1 MSENVST
8 KLIKALSSMYQVVKS
23 CIRYKSSVS
32 QLFSSEIG
40 LKQGDP
46 SSPLLFM
53 FFINDIIQN
62 INSDLDNIFTVDEIQ
77 IFMLLYADDA
87 VLFAKSPGA
96 LQSILNDLERYC
108 TLWGLKINVKKTKA
122 MIFEKG
128 RHTSYDFYINNTKLE
143 LVASFKYLGMHF
155 FKNGNWF
162 RAQKRIANHAS
173 YALHNL
179 FGLFKQIELPI
190 SEKCKLFDTFVGSIL
205 NYGGEILGLNEATD
219 IELIHSKFCRWIL
232 HVRKSTNLTGLY
244 GELGRV
250 PFIIQRK
257 IRMFNYWT
265 KLLSSNNQL
274 IQKKVYIM
282 LKQDAD
288 NNITY
293 NGSNWAFQ
301 IKSLLNELGL
311 GYIWLQQTE
320 ITIPLDLIKQRI
332 FDNYHQ
338 SWYSN
343 INNSS
348 RLSMYSRYKHD
359 FQFETYLDTLPHQKF
374 RIALTKFRLSSH
386 SLAIERGRFENV
398 PRENRICRYCNL
410 QVVESEYHFLLVCP
424 LYKDLRRK
432 YFKNYFCRWPTLNKF
447 DDLMSNHSKSMTLS
461 LSKYLYFAMN
471 LRDSIQ

>member
-1 MSENVST
+1 M
-8 KLIKALSSMYQVVKS
+8 
-23 CIRYKSSVS
+23 
-32 QLFSSEIG
+32 
-40 LKQGDP
+40 
-46 SSPLLFM
+46 
-53 FFINDIIQN
+53 
-62 INSDLDNIFTVDEIQ
+62 
-77 IFMLLYADDA
+77 
-87 VLFAKSPGA
+87 
-96 LQSILNDLERYC
+96 
-108 TLWGLKINVKKTKA
+108 
-122 MIFEKG
+122 
-128 RHTSYDFYINNTKLE
+128 
-143 LVASFKYLGMHF
+143 
-155 FKNGNWF
+155 
-162 RAQKRIANHAS
+162 
-173 YALHNL
+173 
-179 FGLFKQIELPI
+179 
-190 SEKCKLFDTFVGSIL
+190 
-205 NYGGEILGLNEATD
+205 
-219 IELIHSKFCRWIL
+219 
-232 HVRKSTNLTGLY
+232 RKSTNLTGLY

-301 IKSLLNELGL
+301 IKSLLNELGF

-343 INNSS
+343 MNNSS

-386 SLAIERGRFENV
+386 NLAIERGRFENV